1 MTAIDVSG
9 NAVAVAPA
17 RAGTSRTAAATMIM
31 VMTAMM
37 TTERSPLSV
46 HRLFLLGRMGSLL
59 EDDVLISLMTIGQVV

>member
-1 MTAIDVSG
+1 
-9 NAVAVAPA
+9 
-17 RAGTSRTAAATMIM
+17 
-31 VMTAMM
+31 MTAMM